1 MASGII
7 SSFFL
12 RGIKKNCKCAVEVDD
27 EDSYGYLNVFPQ
39 HTADPHTLHICTRVS
54 RRTRQD
60 RLDSSACTTMQ
71 GHIVHKAGR
80 QTTQF
85 FFKGKERVNQAIM
98 HLFVIKEGWREPAP
112 PGMSRLR
119 RSNSVV
125 GSQGGVSRVDM
136 ATLS

>member
-12 RGIKKNCKCAVEVDD
+12 REKKIICKCVVEVDD

-60 RLDSSACTTMQ
+60 RLDSCACTTMQ

-85 FFKGKERVNQAIM
+85 LLKA
-98 HLFVIKEGWREPAP
+98 
-112 PGMSRLR
+112 
-119 RSNSVV
+119 RSE
-125 GSQGGVSRVDM
+125 
-136 ATLS
+136 